1 MKKQLLA
8 FCWMLL
14 LSVSAYAQVEIT
26 GQVKSSEGSEAFPGV
41 SILEKGTSNGT
52 VTDLEGRYTLTVS
65 SENATLI
72 FSFVGY
78 ETQEI
83 SLQGRQ
89 NVDVILDPD
98 IQSLSEVVV
107 IGYGEVDRNDVTGA
121 VATLGDRDFNPGVTT
136 SPQDLLTGKMAG
148 VNVTSNNG
156 APGAGS
162 TIRIRGGSS
171 LGGAINDPLIVI
183 DGFPIDDGDVSG
195 LSNPL
200 NTLNPNDIESFTVLK
215 DASAAAIYGSR
226 ASNGV
231 ILITTKKGTS
241 DKLSFNLNSQLSFS
255 TPMEYVD
262 VMNGDEYR
270 ALINEL
276 NDSGFSGINDAAI
289 AKMGNENT
297 DWQKE
302 IFQSVVSQNYNL
314 SVNGKAAGIPF
325 RASYGFTGQNGI
337 LKTTETSRHTLSLNL
352 TPNFFKD
359 HLKVNVNTKGTFAH
373 TNFGDPGAV
382 GAAVNFDPTQPVYN
396 GNERYGGYFAYTT
409 STLPDG
415 SVDPEGP
422 ANTFISNPVALLD
435 LRENVADVNRF
446 IGNVQLDYKLHFFP
460 DIRANLNVGIDKTNT
475 DGVDNALP
483 GSTWTYR
490 NYTGGNGRLLD
501 YTNSSDSELLE
512 FYLNYNKSFNQH
524 SLDVVAG
531 YSWQHWQRETSRF
544 DRNTDGDQVLEDATY
559 IDENYLISFYGRMIY
574 SFNERYVLTATLRND
589 GSSRFLGD
597 NQWGLFPSLAFAWNL
612 HNEDFISTASN
623 ISNLKLRLGYG
634 VTGQQGLS
642 PTLDDPYYPALAKYR
657 RSILGAS
664 VQFGDQFFNTLRPSA
679 YDANLKWEETVTYN
693 LGLDFGFWNDRFSGS
708 LELYHRETKDLLN
721 RIPIADGS
729 NFSNFLITNVGSM
742 EIKGV
747 ELSLTGRLVTKAN
760 FTWSA
765 GANFTYNDR
774 MITRLN
780 KTEDPSDPG
789 VMTGDIGGGVGNTIQ
804 IHTVGHAPNSFY
816 TFEQVYDSNGNPI
829 EGEYVDRVG
838 DGGQVVSNNFNKY
851 HNHNPNPDFLI
862 GVNSRLNYNAW
873 DFSFSGR
880 LSLGNH
886 VYNNGLAANTLGGL
900 YATSANGYFTNIRK
914 EAAEIGF
921 TVPQYW
927 SDLYIENA
935 SFFKMDNISLG
946 YSLDNLLKS
955 KVKARFSFT
964 VQNAFFISDYRGID
978 PEVNNGIDNNLYP
991 RPRTYLLGLNF
1002 NF

>member
-8 FCWMLL
+8 FYWMML
-14 LSVSAYAQVEIT
+14 LSVSAFAQIEIT
-26 GQVKSSEGSEAFPGV
+26 GQVKSSDGSEAFPGV
-41 SILEKGTSNGT
+41 SILEKGTTNGT
-52 VTDLEGRYTLTVS
+52 VTDLEGRYSISLSAEDAILV
-65 SENATLI
+65 

-78 ETQEI
+78 ESQEI
-83 SLQGRQ
+83 SVAGK
-89 NVDVILDPD
+89 NIVDVVMDPD

-121 VATLGDRDFNPGVTT
+121 VATLGTRDFNPGVTT

-162 TIRIRGGSS
+162 QIRIRGGSS
-171 LGGAINDPLIVI
+171 LGGAVNDPLIVI
-183 DGFPIDDGDVSG
+183 DGFPVDDGDISG

-200 NTLNPNDIESFTVLK
+200 NTLNPDDIESFTVLK

-231 ILITTKKGTS
+231 IIITTKKGTS
-241 DKLSFNLNSQLSFS
+241 DRLMVNFNSQISLS
-255 TPMEYVD
+255 TPTNYVD
-262 VMNGDEYR
+262 VLNGDEYR
-270 ALINEL
+270 ELVNGLNE
-276 NDSGFSGINDAAI
+276 SGFSGINDTAI
-289 AKMGNENT
+289 AKLGNENT

-302 IFQSVVSQNYNL
+302 IFRSVVSQNYNL
-314 SVNGKAAGIPF
+314 SVNGLAAGMPF
-325 RASYGFTGQNGI
+325 RASYGFTDQKGI

-352 TPNFFKD
+352 TPSFFSD
-359 HLKVNVNTKGTFAH
+359 HLKVNVSAKGTLAN
-373 TNFGDPGAV
+373 TNFGDQTAV

-409 STLPDG
+409 TTLADG

-422 ANTFISNPVALLD
+422 ANTFISNPVSLLE

-460 DIRANLNVGIDKTNT
+460 DLKANLNVGIDKTST

-490 NYTGGNGRLLD
+490 NYTGGNGRLVD
-501 YTNSSDSELLE
+501 YTSASDSELLE
-512 FYLNYNKSFNQH
+512 FYLNYNKAFDLHNV
-524 SLDVVAG
+524 DFVAG
-531 YSWQHWQRETSRF
+531 YSWQHWQRESTRF
-544 DRNTDGDQVLEDATY
+544 DRNTDGDQIVENSRY
-559 IDENYLISFYGRMIY
+559 IDENYLISFYGRLIY
-574 SFNERYVLTATLRND
+574 SFDERYVFTATLRND

-612 HNEDFISTASN
+612 HNEEFFSAMPS

-642 PTLDDPYYPALAKYR
+642 PTLGDPYYPALAKYR
-657 RSILGAS
+657 RSIEGAY
-664 VQFGDQFFNTLRPSA
+664 VQLGDQFFNTLRPSA
-679 YDANLKWEETVTYN
+679 YDANLKWEETTTYN
-693 LGLDFGFWNDRFSGS
+693 LGLDFGLWNDKLSGS
-708 LELYHRETKDLLN
+708 VEIYQRETKDLLN

-729 NFSNFLITNVGSM
+729 NFSNYLITNVGSM

-747 ELSLTGRLVTKAN
+747 EFSLTGRLISTSD

-765 GANFTYNDR
+765 GANFTYNNR
-774 MITRLN
+774 KITRLN

-789 VMTGDIGGGVGNTIQ
+789 VLTGAIGGGVGNTIQ
-804 IHTVGHAPNSFY
+804 IHTVGYAPNSFY
-816 TFEQVYDSNGNPI
+816 TFEQIYDNDGNPI

-838 DGGQVVSNNFNKY
+838 DGGQVISNQFNKY
-851 HNHNPNPDFLI
+851 HNQNPNADYLI
-862 GVNSRLNYNAW
+862 GINSRLNYHSW

-880 LSLGNH
+880 LSLGNY

-900 YATSANGYFTNIRK
+900 YATSSNGYFTNIRK
-914 EAAEIGF
+914 EAADIGF
-921 TVPQYW
+921 VVPQYW
-927 SDLYIENA
+927 SDLYVQNA

-946 YSLDNLLKS
+946 YNLESILNG
-955 KVKARFSFT
+955 KVKARLSFT
-964 VQNAFFISDYRGID
+964 VQNAFIITDYQGID

-991 RPRTYLLGLNF
+991 RPRTYLLGINF